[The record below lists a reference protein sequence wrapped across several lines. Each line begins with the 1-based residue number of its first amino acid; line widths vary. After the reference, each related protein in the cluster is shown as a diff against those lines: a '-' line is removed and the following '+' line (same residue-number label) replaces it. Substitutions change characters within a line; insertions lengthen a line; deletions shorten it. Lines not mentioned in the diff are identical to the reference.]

1 MSSIS
6 GNPRLTNEHIA
17 IPATAM
23 AFASCGH
30 PRFFVSL
37 DVVAMSDAPGVLQ
50 PTEGTKR
57 ISEGY
62 LNQDQRI

>member
-23 AFASCGH
+23 ALATCGH

-37 DVVAMSDAPGVLQ
+37 DVVALSDAPGVLQ
-50 PTEGTKR
+50 PTEGRKGITA
-57 ISEGY
+57 GY
-62 LNQDQRI
+62 LNQGQRI